1 VALSFSFTQTG
12 DPEMNQNLYDLII
25 LGSGP
30 AGMTAGL
37 YAARARINHLLI
49 EKGAAGGQVL
59 LTDWVD
65 NYPGFPDGLSGFEL
79 AEKMEAHARRFG
91 LNTLT
96 ATVAHMDL
104 SQPIKRLTLEDGSEL
119 SCKSL
124 IICTGARPQKLGVP
138 GEVELTGK
146 GVSYCATCDAPFYRN
161 MHVAVVGGGNTAV
174 QEANHLTKFATRV
187 TLIHR
192 RDALRA
198 TTIVQERAFANSKI
212 DFIWNSQVTAIE
224 GEKGVER
231 LRIRNTNGV
240 ETTLDVDGIFVLI
253 GVTPNNGMLPLE
265 LLQAASNGFIPTDTE
280 TRTVVPGVMAAGD
293 IRNKEVRQIINAAG
307 EGATAVLAAEYYL
320 NNLSA

>member
-1 VALSFSFTQTG
+1 MKSHH
-12 DPEMNQNLYDLII
+12 ELII

-30 AGMTAGL
+30 AGLAAGL
-37 YAARARINHLLI
+37 YAARARIDHLLI

-96 ATVAHMDL
+96 ANVVSMDL
-104 SQPIKRLTLEDGSEL
+104 LQTPKQLTLEDGEQL
-119 SCKSL
+119 TCNAL
-124 IICTGARPQKLGVP
+124 IICSGARPQLLNIP
-138 GEVELTGK
+138 GEVEFAGK

-174 QEANHLTKFATRV
+174 QEASHLTKFASRV

-198 TTIVQERAFANSKI
+198 TKIIQEKAFANDKI
-212 DFIWNSQVTAIE
+212 DFIWDSQVTAIE

-231 LRIRNTNGV
+231 ILLRDRGGR
-240 ETTLDVDGIFVLI
+240 ETTLAVDGIFILI
-253 GVTPNNGMLPLE
+253 GVIPNNEMLPLQDLKAE
-265 LLQAASNGFIPTDTE
+265 YGGFIPTDNE
-280 TRTVVPGVMAAGD
+280 TRTAIPGVMAAGD
-293 IRNKEVRQIINAAG
+293 IRSKEVRQIVNAAG
-307 EGATAVLAAEYYL
+307 EGATAVLAAEQYL
-320 NNLSA
+320 NNLTP

>member
-1 VALSFSFTQTG
+1 MKKTHF
-12 DPEMNQNLYDLII
+12 ELII

-30 AGMTAGL
+30 AGLTAGL
-37 YAARARINHLLI
+37 YAARARIDHLLI

-91 LNTLT
+91 LNNLT
-96 ATVAHMDL
+96 ANVVSMDL
-104 SQPIKRLTLEDGSEL
+104 SQTPKRLTTEDGEQL
-119 SCKSL
+119 SCNAL
-124 IICTGARPQKLGVP
+124 IICTGARPQLLGIP
-138 GEVELTGK
+138 GEVEFTGR

-174 QEANHLTKFATRV
+174 QEASHLTKFASRV

-198 TTIVQERAFANSKI
+198 TRIVQERAFANDKI
-212 DFIWNSQVTAIE
+212 DFIWNSQITAIE

-231 LRIRNTNGV
+231 IHIKDNSGK
-240 ETTLDVDGIFVLI
+240 ETTLAVDGVFILI
-253 GVTPNNGMLPLE
+253 GVIPNNEMLPLQ
-265 LLQAASNGFIPTDTE
+265 LLKAEHGGFIPTDNE
-280 TRTVVPGVMAAGD
+280 TRTVIPGVMAAGD
-293 IRNKEVRQIINAAG
+293 IRSKEVRQIVNAAG
-307 EGATAVLAAEYYL
+307 EGATAVLAAEHYL
-320 NNLSA
+320 NNSTL

>member
-1 VALSFSFTQTG
+1 MKKTHY
-12 DPEMNQNLYDLII
+12 ELII

-30 AGMTAGL
+30 AGLTAGL
-37 YAARARINHLLI
+37 YAARARMDHLLI

-79 AEKMEAHARRFG
+79 AEKMESHARRFG

-96 ATVAHMDL
+96 ANVVSMDL
-104 SQPIKRLTLEDGSEL
+104 SQVTKHLILEDGEKL
-119 SCKSL
+119 SCQAL
-124 IICTGARPQKLGVP
+124 ILCTGARPQLLNIP
-138 GEVELTGK
+138 GEKELTGK

-174 QEANHLTKFATRV
+174 QEAAHLTKFASRV

-198 TTIVQERAFANSKI
+198 TKIVQEKAFANKKI

-231 LRIRNTNGV
+231 IHLKDTAGQ
-240 ETTLDVDGIFVLI
+240 ESTLTVDGIFILI
-253 GVTPNNGMLPLE
+253 GVIPNNEMLPL
-265 LLQAASNGFIPTDTE
+265 QALRAENGGFIPTDNE
-280 TRTVVPGVMAAGD
+280 TRTAIPGVMAAGD
-293 IRNKEVRQIINAAG
+293 IRSKEVRQIVNAAG
-307 EGATAVLAAEYYL
+307 EGATAVLAAEHYL
-320 NNLSA
+320 NNLTP